1 MYIFL
6 SKLIP
11 PFIYP
16 LGLIILLVLVAL
28 IFARKQRL
36 QRAALIL
43 ALVLL
48 LVGSN
53 RWTAVLLSRSLEW
66 RYLPPAELSE
76 ASLSARQTPLAEVIV
91 VLGGATDS
99 HLAPR
104 PTVEVNGAGDRVLY
118 AAYLYKMGAADH
130 LLLSGGRID
139 WLETGDSPAEDM
151 AALLKLMEVPE
162 EALWLER
169 ESRNTAENASAAHA
183 FLAPK
188 GIQRIILVTSAEHMP
203 RAVGLFEGQ
212 GFEVIPAPTDYSI
225 TQAEWQDLTQPD
237 LLSQFLNLIPSAS
250 NLSSVTS
257 SLKEYLGILVNSIR
271 H

>member
-11 PFIYP
+11 PFVYP
-16 LGLIILLVLVAL
+16 LGLTILLIVAAL
-28 IFARKQRL
+28 FLAKQQRL
-36 QRAALIL
+36 QRLALIL
-43 ALVLL
+43 ALALL
-48 LVGSN
+48 LIGSN
-53 RWTAVLLSRSLEW
+53 RWTAILLSRSLEW

-76 ASLSARQTPLAEVIV
+76 TSLSARQSPLAEVIV

-118 AAYLYKMGAADH
+118 AAYLYKLGAADH

-151 AALLKLMEVPE
+151 AALLKLMEIPE
-162 EALWLER
+162 EALWLET

-188 GIQRIILVTSAEHMP
+188 SIQRIILVTSAEHMP

-212 GFEVIPAPTDYSI
+212 GFEVIPAPTDYSV
-225 TQAEWQDLTQPD
+225 TQAEWEDLTRPD
-237 LLSQFLNLIPSAS
+237 LLTQFFNLIPSAS

-257 SLKEYLGILVNSIR
+257 SLKEYLGMFINYIR
-271 H
+271 R